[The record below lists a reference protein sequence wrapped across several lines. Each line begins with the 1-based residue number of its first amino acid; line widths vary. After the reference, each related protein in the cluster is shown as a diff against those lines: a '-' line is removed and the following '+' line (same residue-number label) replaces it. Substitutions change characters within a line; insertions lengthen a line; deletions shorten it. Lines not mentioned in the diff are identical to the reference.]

1 MKVGLFGHVAWTR
14 GVGHERSV
22 EMRAKRHSHTKAPAV
37 RSRRIR
43 RASMEQSIEQQDYCP
58 RWRTPLYKPPPS
70 QGLQAINL
78 FDDTPDTRNGRDI
91 YQLVQFY
98 QT

>member
-1 MKVGLFGHVAWTR
+1 
-14 GVGHERSV
+14 
-22 EMRAKRHSHTKAPAV
+22 
-37 RSRRIR
+37 
-43 RASMEQSIEQQDYCP
+43 MEQSIEQQDYCP